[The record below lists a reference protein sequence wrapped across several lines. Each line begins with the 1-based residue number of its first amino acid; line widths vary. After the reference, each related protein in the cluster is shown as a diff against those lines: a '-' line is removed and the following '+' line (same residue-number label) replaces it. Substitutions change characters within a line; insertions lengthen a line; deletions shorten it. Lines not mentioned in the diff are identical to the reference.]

1 MKQDDLLWK
10 AVLEDVFDDFLLFIF
25 KEKTALLDLEKGFD
39 FLDKELDQL
48 FPENTT
54 EAGRLRFVDKLVK
67 VFTTDGEEKWI
78 LVHIEVQGYRDD
90 DFAKRMF
97 TYFYRIYDKYNKL
110 VTSIAIFTGGNR
122 NHMPNEFRYEFM
134 GVENI
139 FRYNVFRIIDADAE
153 ALTNNSNPFALVVLT
168 ALAALEKARN
178 FDETLLPLKIE
189 IFKALVKSKLPKKKV
204 RGIMNFL
211 QHYVHFENPENSAK
225 FEEAISVITGK
236 NNVNMGTEEYLLQK
250 AEKKGEEKGIEK
262 GMEKGIQV
270 GMLAGEEKS
279 KIAFVKTL
287 LTSTDFD
294 DEKIASFAN
303 ASLALVKEI
312 KMQLT
317 SLK

>member
-1 MKQDDLLWK
+1 MKRDDLLWK

-25 KEKTALLDLEKGFD
+25 KEKAAQLNLEKGFD

-110 VTSIAIFTGGNR
+110 ITSIAIFTGNNR
-122 NHMPNEFRYEFM
+122 NHMPGEFRYEFM

-139 FRYNVFRIIDADAE
+139 FRYNVFRIIDQDAE
-153 ALTNNSNPFALVVLT
+153 ALKNNSNPFALVVLT
-168 ALAALEKARN
+168 ALAALEKEKN
-178 FDETLLPLKIE
+178 FEENLLGLKID
-189 IFKALVKSKLPKKKV
+189 IFKTLVKSNLSRKKT

-211 QHYVHFENPENSAK
+211 QHYVHFEKPGNSAK
-225 FEEAISVITGK
+225 FEETIIAITGK
-236 NNVNMGTEEYLLQK
+236 SNVNMGTEEYLLQK
-250 AEKKGEEKGIEK
+250 AEKKGKEE
-262 GMEKGIQV
+262 GIQ
-270 GMLAGEEKS
+270 LGEEKS
-279 KIAFVKTL
+279 KLAFVKSLLSNTDFDEEKIASLTSVSIAFVK
-287 LTSTDFD
+287 
-294 DEKIASFAN
+294 
-303 ASLALVKEI
+303 EI
-312 KMQLT
+312 KAQL
-317 SLK
+317 S